1 MPLDL
6 AFVLVSPSVPEN
18 VGAAARAIKT
28 MGFSQ
33 LRIVGSNAH
42 RLHKAAILAHG
53 AGDVLEAAQSFDH
66 LEQALADRDLA
77 VATSARRRHDRR
89 YSLEPSAMRA
99 HLLSKAGTASRLA
112 LVFGC
117 ESSGLSNRELACC
130 DLLTH
135 IPLAAAYPS
144 LNLAQAVMLY
154 AWELSGLEGT
164 PEPGAEPGSWRAAR
178 ERLQALWPELD
189 VAPDSPLARWATERL
204 GMAADSDV
212 RFLHL
217 LMNVFEERLRQLTP
231 K

>member
-28 MGFSQ
+28 MGFTQ
-33 LRIVGSNAH
+33 LRIVGSDAH
-42 RLHKAAILAHG
+42 RLHKATILAHG
-53 AGDVLEAAQSFDH
+53 AGDVLAAAQAFDS
-66 LEQALADRDLA
+66 LEQALADRDIA
-77 VATSARRRHDRR
+77 VATSAKLRHDRR
-89 YSLEPSAMRA
+89 YSLEPAALRTQLA
-99 HLLSKAGTASRLA
+99 SKAGSAPRVA

-135 IPLAAAYPS
+135 IPLATTYPS

-164 PEPGAEPGSWRAAR
+164 AEPGAEPGSWRAAR
-178 ERLQALWPELD
+178 QRLQAVMPALGI
-189 VAPDSPLARWATERL
+189 APDSPLARWATERL

-212 RFLHL
+212 RFMHL
-217 LMNVFEERLRQLTP
+217 LINALEAHLAGPGDE
-231 K
+231 